1 MDDSPLTPR
10 QRDVGY
16 KQALAG
22 ILDIG
27 EALLTNGA
35 EVMRV
40 EDTISRLCCAYGF
53 ARTDVFT
60 ITSSIVITAV
70 SREGGTYTQTRRI
83 RSRGTDLDKVARAN
97 DLSRRLCACPVPPEK
112 LRDEVCQLHH
122 GPVYPPKLMFFVYG
136 IISAIF
142 SIFFGGTFPDACAA
156 FISGLVLYAALWA
169 GGSLRMNGILLN
181 TVCSAVTALA
191 VTLLW
196 KAGLG
201 DSPDKIIIG
210 NIMLLIPGLALT
222 SSLRDMING
231 DTISGLLGFC
241 EAIIKAGA
249 IAIGSAFVLRGLGV

>member
-70 SREGGTYTQTRRI
+70 SREGGTYTRPGAYAPAGPTSTRWPGPTI
-83 RSRGTDLDKVARAN
+83 SRA
-97 DLSRRLCACPVPPEK
+97 
-112 LRDEVCQLHH
+112 
-122 GPVYPPKLMFFVYG
+122 
-136 IISAIF
+136 
-142 SIFFGGTFPDACAA
+142 ACAPA
-156 FISGLVLYAALWA
+156 PSRPKSCGMRSA
-169 GGSLRMNGILLN
+169 GSTTGRYTRQS
-181 TVCSAVTALA
+181 
-191 VTLLW
+191 
-196 KAGLG
+196 
-201 DSPDKIIIG
+201 
-210 NIMLLIPGLALT
+210 
-222 SSLRDMING
+222 
-231 DTISGLLGFC
+231 
-241 EAIIKAGA
+241 
-249 IAIGSAFVLRGLGV
+249 